1 MLLLGFMFGWG
12 GGMDSLKGIGKY
24 FPFCLIYMPSTKTY
38 ICTNAWALKRERHDF
53 ILELYEKATLKLVEK
68 RKRKIHI

>member
-24 FPFCLIYMPSTKTY
+24 FPFCLICLAKQTKSS
-38 ICTNAWALKRERHDF
+38 LSF
-53 ILELYEKATLKLVEK
+53 QP
-68 RKRKIHI
+68 